1 MPGRRCGTGLSSCG
15 PSRGAKGC
23 RRSESWLPT
32 LSPGRADGRRRRLCR
47 PEPRLRSCGDRPGWG
62 AGRGDIS
69 ASGRPHSPG
78 QACGLSPPSV
88 EKSLILRDCSA
99 NVGRRELGGGGRGCE
114 GAPGRPW
121 LICCAWG
128 WTAGRRARR
137 AGGCAGQQEVGLVS
151 LELRS
156 RGVGEEGLVAGV
168 GLAGVGQEC

>member
-1 MPGRRCGTGLSSCG
+1 M
-15 PSRGAKGC
+15 GC
-23 RRSESWLPT
+23 RPRRHQCL
-32 LSPGRADGRRRRLCR
+32 RAA
-47 PEPRLRSCGDRPGWG
+47 PQAG
-62 AGRGDIS
+62 AGVRAVPSLCGKI
-69 ASGRPHSPG
+69 PHS
-78 QACGLSPPSV
+78 AGLQC
-88 EKSLILRDCSA
+88 EC
-99 NVGRRELGGGGRGCE
+99 REAGAGGGGKGCE